1 MYIQVDW
8 TREYERSERL
18 RKEYG
23 DKDYGEFGH
32 IVVQKRFNAI
42 SGKHEWVKWGLGYL
56 MEIRNANMVR
66 EFYFNTVEEF
76 RQFMADRGI
85 QMSSTQAYQTANTHF
100 SWPYSTAFQND
111 FGEPIVEAL
120 TENVELPI
128 GLPIGEHNKI
138 NKLTTRKKQ
147 VKLVGKKQVKPK
159 TCKNP
164 VKAKTAKNAK

>member
-32 IVVQKRFNAI
+32 VVVQKRFNAI

-56 MEIRNANMVR
+56 MEVRKGSMVR

-85 QMSSTQAYQTANTHF
+85 HMPSNKAYETAATHF

-111 FGEPIVEAL
+111 FGELVADAS
-120 TENVELPI
+120 TDSVELPVGLLI
-128 GLPIGEHNKI
+128 GAKPVSALKKI
-138 NKLTTRKKQ
+138 NRPKTRKKQ
-147 VKLVGKKQVKPK
+147 IKPK
-159 TCKNP
+159 PSKNP